1 MYKDTK
7 DLLSETKFY
16 EGYSRYDDEKKRYET
31 WEEAVSRVMDM
42 HRGFYADKFTPEL
55 EAYVS
60 EAQAAYNEK
69 LVLGAQRALQFGGDQ
84 LLKHPMKMYNC
95 TSSYADR
102 PAFFGE
108 VFYILLCGAGAGFS
122 VQTHHVDKLPKISPR
137 NKSPKI
143 HVVEDSIE
151 GWATALDVL
160 MSSFF
165 EDGGKYP
172 DFINRRVFFDLTQIR
187 PKGAKISGG
196 FKAPGPEP
204 LRRALDNIEFI
215 LTGLT
220 IKDKL
225 APLRPI
231 HVYDIVMHAAD
242 AVLAGGVRRSAT
254 ICLFSPT
261 DDEMMNAK
269 TGAWWSENPQRG
281 RSNNSAVIVRKEIQ
295 REQFAKLME
304 SIKQFGEPGFVFVES
319 TEHTT
324 NPCVEIGMYPQI
336 DGKSGWQGCNL
347 TEINGGKCEK
357 EEIFYRACRAA
368 SILGTLQ
375 AGYTDFS
382 FLDSVSKKIFD
393 REALLGVSITG
404 WMNNPEILFDEA
416 VLQKGAEIVKQVNAE
431 VSKLISINQA
441 ARTTCVKPSGNA
453 SVLLMTASGIHA
465 EHSPM
470 YIRNIQLNKDTE
482 IAQTIRKIN
491 PDMVEESAW
500 SVGKTDFV
508 VSFPIIS
515 KTGSLTKDSMIGI
528 NHLDLIK
535 KAQANWVNTGTNVE
549 LCADPGIRHNV
560 SNTVI
565 VRDWDEIEEYVFNN
579 RNFFAGISF
588 LSETGDKDYY
598 QAPNTEVLN
607 SKEIIKRYGTG
618 SLFASGVIVESLK
631 TFSNLWIACNTAQG
645 YGEDVS
651 ADNHENALKKEW
663 IRRFKKFAENYFKG
677 DLKKTEYCL
686 KDVYLL
692 HKWEKIQKTFINIKW
707 KDELKEIRYIDVDTM
722 GAAACVGTKDGE
734 GCLI

>member
-1 MYKDTK
+1 
-7 DLLSETKFY
+7 
-16 EGYSRYDDEKKRYET
+16 
-31 WEEAVSRVMDM
+31 
-42 HRGFYADKFTPEL
+42 
-55 EAYVS
+55 
-60 EAQAAYNEK
+60 
-69 LVLGAQRALQFGGDQ
+69 
-84 LLKHPMKMYNC
+84 
-95 TSSYADR
+95 
-102 PAFFGE
+102 
-108 VFYILLCGAGAGFS
+108 
-122 VQTHHVDKLPKISPR
+122 
-137 NKSPKI
+137 
-143 HVVEDSIE
+143 
-151 GWATALDVL
+151 
-160 MSSFF
+160 
-165 EDGGKYP
+165 
-172 DFINRRVFFDLTQIR
+172 
-187 PKGAKISGG
+187 
-196 FKAPGPEP
+196 
-204 LRRALDNIEFI
+204 
-215 LTGLT
+215 
-220 IKDKL
+220 
-225 APLRPI
+225 
-231 HVYDIVMHAAD
+231 
-242 AVLAGGVRRSAT
+242 
-254 ICLFSPT
+254 
-261 DDEMMNAK
+261 
-269 TGAWWSENPQRG
+269 
-281 RSNNSAVIVRKEIQ
+281 
-295 REQFAKLME
+295 
-304 SIKQFGEPGFVFVES
+304 
-319 TEHTT
+319 
-324 NPCVEIGMYPQI
+324 
-336 DGKSGWQGCNL
+336 
-347 TEINGGKCEK
+347 
-357 EEIFYRACRAA
+357 
-368 SILGTLQ
+368 
-375 AGYTDFS
+375 
-382 FLDSVSKKIFD
+382 
-393 REALLGVSITG
+393 
-404 WMNNPEILFDEA
+404 
-416 VLQKGAEIVKQVNAE
+416 
-431 VSKLISINQA
+431 
-441 ARTTCVKPSGNA
+441 
-453 SVLLMTASGIHA
+453 
-465 EHSPM
+465 M

-535 KAQANWVNTGTNVE
+535 KAQANWVNTGANVE

-692 HKWEKIQKTFINIKW
+692 HKWEKIQKTFINIEW